1 MTEHDISRL
10 LDKMQAAYPNNKISP
25 TKVFDLWRLKRELLE
40 FPTQRMADLVNALLD
55 RCKEFPT
62 MPELLA
68 ACEQVV
74 PRPRVI
80 KDSCLMCDDTGYIH
94 YKDHGELIGGRIK
107 YRVVPGATAADGT
120 PVDNRAV
127 FSYNGKP
134 IEYFYPR
141 PCPIC
146 TN

>member
-25 TKVFDLWRLKRELLE
+25 TKVLDLWRLKRELLE

-94 YKDHGELIGGRIK
+94 YEDDGELISGRIK

>member
-1 MTEHDISRL
+1 
-10 LDKMQAAYPNNKISP
+10 MQAAYPNNKISP
-25 TKVFDLWRLKRELLE
+25 TKVLDLWRLKRELLE

-94 YKDHGELIGGRIK
+94 YEDDGELISGRIK

>member
-1 MTEHDISRL
+1 MTEQEISRL

-40 FPTQRMADLVNALLD
+40 FPAQRQADLVNALLD

-68 ACEQVV
+68 ACAQVV
-74 PRPRVI
+74 PRERVT
-80 KDSCLMCDDTGYIH
+80 KDTCLMCDDTGFIH
-94 YKDHGELIGGRIK
+94 YEANGELIGGRIK
-107 YRVVPGATAADGT
+107 YTVVAGATLADGT

-127 FSYNGKP
+127 FTYGGKP
-134 IEYFYPR
+134 IEYHYPR

-146 TN
+146 VH

>member
-25 TKVFDLWRLKRELLE
+25 TKVLDLWRLKRELLE

-94 YKDHGELIGGRIK
+94 YEDDGELISGRIK

-127 FSYNGKP
+127 FSYNDKP